1 MPLPFQNQRRATLT
15 GADATADR
23 VERRRCLGWKCI
35 TRIRMPFAGTMHER
49 QEAVT
54 YGAWRPA
61 EEAVWL
67 GPSTVNHFSDEHCGL
82 MGRRWR
88 ECGQLRHGNMGRIA
102 KCAARSK
109 KHSCLRVI
117 GRFRPADRSDSLEIH
132 SNCEFTEM
140 RRHSARRKG
149 PLELGGNLREFVY
162 NINSLTTLIRI
173 RCRGICA
180 TSAYKKVRVA
190 SDEAVFCC
198 LFRTLRLLSELRRRG
213 ASRGRPV
220 KWFA

>member
-67 GPSTVNHFSDEHCGL
+67 GPSTVNHFSDEH
-82 MGRRWR
+82 
-88 ECGQLRHGNMGRIA
+88 
-102 KCAARSK
+102 
-109 KHSCLRVI
+109 
-117 GRFRPADRSDSLEIH
+117 SD
-132 SNCEFTEM
+132 
-140 RRHSARRKG
+140 
-149 PLELGGNLREFVY
+149 
-162 NINSLTTLIRI
+162 
-173 RCRGICA
+173 
-180 TSAYKKVRVA
+180 
-190 SDEAVFCC
+190 
-198 LFRTLRLLSELRRRG
+198 
-213 ASRGRPV
+213 
-220 KWFA
+220 